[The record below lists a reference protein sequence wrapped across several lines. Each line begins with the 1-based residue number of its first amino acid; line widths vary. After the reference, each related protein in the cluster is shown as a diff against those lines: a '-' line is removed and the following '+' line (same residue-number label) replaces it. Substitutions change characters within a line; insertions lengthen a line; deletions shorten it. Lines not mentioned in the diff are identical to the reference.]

1 MLDYKLE
8 QKVKVLVTD
17 ELATTTL
24 DVLNDKGYQKPL
36 IVIDNFL
43 LSTDAIKQLLITL
56 EENQKDYLIFDKVIP
71 NPPIE
76 LVDSGAS
83 FFKEHHCDAILAIGG
98 GSVIDAARGMNIVR
112 LLGGSIADYAYD
124 KEITEFCH
132 GLIAIPTTSGTGSEL
147 SNALIVTDTIKNEK
161 LAVLSNE
168 IVSDVAI
175 LAPELL
181 VSLPKQLTISTGLD
195 AFSHAAEAY
204 TSNLS
209 TPVVDAICEKIMFL
223 IYNYLPLA
231 TTDGQNK
238 EARER
243 MMVAAALG
251 GWILNNGGTHIGH
264 SQAHIIGAK
273 LNIPHGQACA
283 YALPGTLKATASVKP
298 KKIKEIGYIL
308 GATFPEG
315 ADEAEIGKITSQKYR
330 EFRDDVLGLTAFDT
344 LNIKRKDVLALTAD
358 VQHERFAGNTPFELS
373 SEIVEE
379 LLAEFGL

>member
-8 QKVKVLVTD
+8 QQVKVLVTN
-17 ELATTTL
+17 ELDITTL
-24 DVLNDKGYQKPL
+24 DVLNDLGYKKPL
-36 IVIDNFL
+36 IVIDAFL
-43 LSTDAIKQLLITL
+43 LTSNSIKQLLITL
-56 EENQKDYLIFDKVIP
+56 EKNKKEYIIFDKVIP

-76 LVDSGAS
+76 LVNDGAA
-83 FFKEHHCDAILAIGG
+83 FFKEHQCDSILAIGG
-98 GSVIDAARGMNIVR
+98 GSVIDAARGINIVR

-124 KEITEFCH
+124 KEITQFCP

-147 SNALIVTDTIKNEK
+147 SNALIVTDTVKNEK
-161 LAVLSNE
+161 LAILSNE
-168 IVSDVAI
+168 IVSEVAI
-175 LAPELL
+175 LNPELL

-209 TPVVDAICEKIMFL
+209 TPVVDAICEKIMYL

-231 TTDGQNK
+231 THDGQNK

-251 GWILNNGGTHIGH
+251 GWVLNNGGTHIGH
-264 SQAHIIGAK
+264 SQAHVIGAK

-283 YALPGTLKATASVKP
+283 YALPGTLQATAQVKT

-308 GATFPEG
+308 GASFPEK
-315 ADEAEIGKITSQKYR
+315 ATSTEIGDITSQVYR
-330 EFRDDVLGLTAFDT
+330 DFRDNILGLSSFSS
-344 LNIKRKDVLALTAD
+344 LNIKEDEVFSLKETVKN
-358 VQHERFAGNTPFELS
+358 ERFAGNTPFELTDS
-373 SEIVEE
+373 VIEK
-379 LLAEFGL
+379 LLQEFVK